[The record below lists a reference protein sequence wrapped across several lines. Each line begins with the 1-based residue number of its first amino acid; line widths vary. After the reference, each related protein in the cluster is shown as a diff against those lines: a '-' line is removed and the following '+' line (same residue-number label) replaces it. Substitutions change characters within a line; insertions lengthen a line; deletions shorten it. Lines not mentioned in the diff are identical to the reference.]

1 MAEKLN
7 SHGRPLPCIS
17 IIVPIFNAENY
28 LKQCIQSI
36 LEQSFRDFE
45 LMLIDDGSTDNSGA
59 IIDSYSFKDARIHV
73 FHQANGGVSSARN
86 AGLKHARG
94 KWIVFVD
101 ADDYV
106 LPDYLRHLYA
116 GFAGGNDD
124 RLLVWGSVV
133 ISGTIRKQFPKE
145 VMKGGK
151 AAQYVM
157 NNGILALSAPYSK
170 SFSRQVILNNGIEF
184 PVNVKMGEDGIFLQ
198 RYLNA
203 IETVS
208 FISDVDYYVHDTPGS
223 LSKHIN
229 SFDSEWEC
237 FVTWKHLIAEYVY
250 KYKTQ
255 FTAHDETIWNNRVG
269 KSFIRCLFSVSQQQ
283 PQWSIIRQWNTLK
296 EVPAQEYKEFKRYYR
311 PKSFSEKVYKCLIDY
326 HRLFLFVLI
335 INRRHL
341 FRLCQK

>member
-1 MAEKLN
+1 MQTPKV
-7 SHGRPLPCIS
+7 SV
-17 IIVPIFNAENY
+17 IVPVYNVEPY
-28 LKQCIQSI
+28 LRRCLDSI
-36 LEQSFRDFE
+36 LAQTFSDFE
-45 LMLIDDGSTDNSGA
+45 AVLVDDGSTDHSGA
-59 IIDSYSFKDARIHV
+59 ICDEYAVRDARFKTIHIP
-73 FHQANGGVSSARN
+73 NGGVSSARN
-86 AGLKHARG
+86 MGLKQAKG
-94 KWIVFVD
+94 MWVAFVD
-101 ADDYV
+101 ADDCV
-106 LPDYLRHLYA
+106 FPDYLQHLYNGLA
-116 GFAGGNDD
+116 GADD
-124 RLLVWGSVV
+124 DSILVWGSMLVNGV
-133 ISGTIRKQFPKE
+133 PKRHFHRK
-145 VMKGGK
+145 VMKDGE
-151 AAQYVM
+151 AALHIMRNGVLALSGPVSKLFSM
-157 NNGILALSAPYSK
+157 RIIRENGIL
-170 SFSRQVILNNGIEF
+170 F
-184 PVNVKMGEDGIFLQ
+184 PVNIKMGEDGIFLQ
-198 RYLNA
+198 HYLNA

-208 FISDVDYYVHDTPGS
+208 FISDVDYYLHDTPGS

-296 EVPAQEYKEFKRYYR
+296 EVPAQEYKEFKRHYR

>member
-1 MAEKLN
+1 MQTPKV
-7 SHGRPLPCIS
+7 SV
-17 IIVPIFNAENY
+17 IVPVYNAEPY
-28 LKQCIQSI
+28 LRRCLDSI
-36 LEQSFRDFE
+36 LVQTFTDFE
-45 LMLIDDGSTDNSGA
+45 AILVDDGSTDHSGA
-59 IIDSYSFKDARIHV
+59 ICDEYAVRDARFKTIHIP
-73 FHQANGGVSSARN
+73 NGGVSSARN
-86 AGLKHARG
+86 MGLKQAKG
-94 KWIVFVD
+94 MWVAFVD
-101 ADDYV
+101 ADDCV
-106 LPDYLRHLYA
+106 SPDYLQHLYNGLA
-116 GFAGGNDD
+116 GADD
-124 RLLVWGSVV
+124 DSILVWGSMLVNGV
-133 ISGTIRKQFPKE
+133 PKRHFHRK
-145 VMKGGK
+145 VMKDGE
-151 AAQYVM
+151 AALHIMRNGVLALSGPVSKLFSM
-157 NNGILALSAPYSK
+157 RIIRENGIL
-170 SFSRQVILNNGIEF
+170 F
-184 PVNVKMGEDGIFLQ
+184 PVNIKMGEDGIFLQ

>member
-1 MAEKLN
+1 M
-7 SHGRPLPCIS
+7 
-17 IIVPIFNAENY
+17 
-28 LKQCIQSI
+28 
-36 LEQSFRDFE
+36 
-45 LMLIDDGSTDNSGA
+45 DDGSTDHSGA
-59 IIDSYSFKDARIHV
+59 ICDEYAVRDARFKTIHIP
-73 FHQANGGVSSARN
+73 NGGVSSARN
-86 AGLKHARG
+86 MGLKQAKG
-94 KWIVFVD
+94 MWVAFVD
-101 ADDYV
+101 ADDCV
-106 LPDYLRHLYA
+106 SPDYLQHLYNGLA
-116 GFAGGNDD
+116 GADD
-124 RLLVWGSVV
+124 DSILVWGSMLVNGV
-133 ISGTIRKQFPKE
+133 PKRHFHRK
-145 VMKGGK
+145 VMKDGE
-151 AAQYVM
+151 AALHIMRNGVLALSGPVSKLFSM
-157 NNGILALSAPYSK
+157 RIIRENGIL
-170 SFSRQVILNNGIEF
+170 F
-184 PVNVKMGEDGIFLQ
+184 PVNIKMGEDGIFLQ

>member
-1 MAEKLN
+1 M
-7 SHGRPLPCIS
+7 
-17 IIVPIFNAENY
+17 
-28 LKQCIQSI
+28 
-36 LEQSFRDFE
+36 
-45 LMLIDDGSTDNSGA
+45 DDGSTDHSGA
-59 IIDSYSFKDARIHV
+59 ICDEYAVRDARFKTIHIP
-73 FHQANGGVSSARN
+73 NGGVSSARN
-86 AGLKHARG
+86 MGLKQAKG
-94 KWIVFVD
+94 MWVAFVD
-101 ADDYV
+101 ADDCV
-106 LPDYLRHLYA
+106 SPDYLQHLYNGLA
-116 GFAGGNDD
+116 GADD
-124 RLLVWGSVV
+124 DSILVWGSMLVNGV
-133 ISGTIRKQFPKE
+133 PKRHFHRK
-145 VMKGGK
+145 VMKDGE
-151 AAQYVM
+151 AALHIMRNGVLALSGPVSKLFSM
-157 NNGILALSAPYSK
+157 RIIRENGIL
-170 SFSRQVILNNGIEF
+170 F
-184 PVNVKMGEDGIFLQ
+184 PVNIKMGEDGIFLQ
-198 RYLNA
+198 HYLNA

>member
-1 MAEKLN
+1 MQTPKV
-7 SHGRPLPCIS
+7 SV
-17 IIVPIFNAENY
+17 IVPVYNVEPY
-28 LKQCIQSI
+28 LRRCLDSI
-36 LEQSFRDFE
+36 LAQTFSDFE
-45 LMLIDDGSTDNSGA
+45 AVLVDDGSTDHSGA
-59 IIDSYSFKDARIHV
+59 ICDEYAVRDARFKTIHIP
-73 FHQANGGVSSARN
+73 NGGVSSARN
-86 AGLKHARG
+86 MGLKQAKG
-94 KWIVFVD
+94 MWVAFVD
-101 ADDYV
+101 ADDCV
-106 LPDYLRHLYA
+106 SPDYLQHLYNGLA
-116 GFAGGNDD
+116 GADD
-124 RLLVWGSVV
+124 DSILVWGSMLVNGV
-133 ISGTIRKQFPKE
+133 PKRHFHRK
-145 VMKGGK
+145 VMKDGE
-151 AAQYVM
+151 AALHIMRNGVLALSGPVSKLFSM
-157 NNGILALSAPYSK
+157 RIIRENGIL
-170 SFSRQVILNNGIEF
+170 F
-184 PVNVKMGEDGIFLQ
+184 PVNIKMGEDGIFLQ
-198 RYLNA
+198 HYLNA

>member
-1 MAEKLN
+1 MSSPE
-7 SHGRPLPCIS
+7 IS
-17 IIVPIFNAENY
+17 IIVPIYNAEPY
-28 LKQCIQSI
+28 LRRCLDSI
-36 LEQSFRDFE
+36 LAQTFTDFE
-45 LMLIDDGSTDNSGA
+45 AILVDDGSTDHSGA
-59 IIDSYSFKDARIHV
+59 ICDEYAVRDARFKTIHIP
-73 FHQANGGVSSARN
+73 NGGVSSARN
-86 AGLKHARG
+86 MGLKQAKG
-94 KWIVFVD
+94 MWVAFVD
-101 ADDYV
+101 ADDCV
-106 LPDYLRHLYA
+106 FPDYLQHLYNGLA
-116 GFAGGNDD
+116 GADD
-124 RLLVWGSVV
+124 DSILVWGSMLVNGV
-133 ISGTIRKQFPKE
+133 PKRHFHRK
-145 VMKGGK
+145 VMKDGE
-151 AAQYVM
+151 AALHIM
-157 NNGILALSAPYSK
+157 RNGVLALSGPVSK
-170 SFSRQVILNNGIEF
+170 LFSMRIIRENGVLF
-184 PVNVKMGEDGIFLQ
+184 PVNIKMGEDGIFLQ